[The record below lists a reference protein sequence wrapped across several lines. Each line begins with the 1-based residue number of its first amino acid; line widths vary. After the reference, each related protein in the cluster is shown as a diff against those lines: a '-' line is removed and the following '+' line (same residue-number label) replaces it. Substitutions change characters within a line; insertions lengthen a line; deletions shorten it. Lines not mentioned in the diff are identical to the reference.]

1 MEDGDKE
8 SGLLFRSPRQPLRG
22 NAGQCVVCE
31 AVAQISH
38 LPKVADDWVLH
49 AWFTLFKYLQTVFF
63 ASSPTCHLAK
73 LYIHGSFNLSLEI
86 NPTKLLNHS
95 SCIFYNFWL
104 FVFLIIYSIEMYENN
119 IDVEQRRIQLSFY
132 YKSVNAFYA
141 QNEIIYPFSL
151 HMIMFLKIHI

>member
-1 MEDGDKE
+1 MEDDDEE
-8 SGLLFRSPRQPLRG
+8 SGLLCSPRQPLRG
-22 NAGQCVVCE
+22 NTGQRAVCE
-31 AVAQISH
+31 AVTQISH

-95 SCIFYNFWL
+95 SCIFNFWL
-104 FVFLIIYSIEMYENN
+104 FVFLVIYSVEMHGNN

-132 YKSVNAFYA
+132 YKGQCLLCA
-141 QNEIIYPFSL
+141 
-151 HMIMFLKIHI
+151 K